1 MKQGLRRK
9 IFGAARTEVS
19 MGNELIR
26 IEHLSK
32 VFNGAAGRIVALDDI
47 NLSIDSGDIFGIIGL
62 SGAGKSTLVRCMNLL
77 ETPTEG
83 NVIFDGRN
91 LMQMNQ
97 KELLATRQS
106 IGMIFQDF
114 NLMAQRNAIRNV
126 CYPMEV
132 ARVPRRDAEKRAKE
146 LLELVGLSDRMKSY
160 PSQLSGGQKQRVA
173 IARAL
178 AMNPKVLLCDEATSA
193 LDPNTTRQILDLLKK
208 INQEL
213 GVTIV
218 VITHEMKVIETICN
232 RVAVLDQSHVVE
244 EGMVRDVFIHPQSR
258 IARQLIMPAQ
268 ENPTALSYSNCLRI
282 VFDGYSAYEPVISN
296 LALEC
301 RAAVNILFANTRVVD
316 GKTIGQMLL
325 QLPQDE
331 TTVLRVKQWLTDR
344 NITFKEETLNVY
356 GTND

>member
-1 MKQGLRRK
+1 
-9 IFGAARTEVS
+9 

-47 NLSIDSGDIFGIIGL
+47 NLSINSGDIFGIIGL

-83 NVIFDGRN
+83 SVIFDGRN
-91 LMQMNQ
+91 LMQMSQ

-193 LDPNTTRQILDLLKK
+193 LDPNTTRQILDLLKR

-268 ENPTALSYSNCLRI
+268 ENPTAMSDSNCLRI

-344 NITFKEETLNVY
+344 NINFKEETLNVY

>member
-62 SGAGKSTLVRCMNLL
+62 SGAGKSTLVRCINLL

-83 NVIFDGRN
+83 SVIFDGRN
-91 LMQMNQ
+91 LMQMTQ
-97 KELLATRQS
+97 KELLLTRQS
-106 IGMIFQDF
+106 IGIIFQDF

-268 ENPTALSYSNCLRI
+268 ENPTAMSDSNCLRI

-344 NITFKEETLNVY
+344 NITYKEETLNVY

>member
-83 NVIFDGRN
+83 SVIFDGRN
-91 LMQMNQ
+91 LMQMSQ

-258 IARQLIMPAQ
+258 IARQLIMPTQ
-268 ENPTALSYSNCLRI
+268 ENPTAMSDSNCLRI

-344 NITFKEETLNVY
+344 NINFKEETLNVY

>member
-83 NVIFDGRN
+83 KVIFDGRN

-268 ENPTALSYSNCLRI
+268 ENPTALSDSNCLRI